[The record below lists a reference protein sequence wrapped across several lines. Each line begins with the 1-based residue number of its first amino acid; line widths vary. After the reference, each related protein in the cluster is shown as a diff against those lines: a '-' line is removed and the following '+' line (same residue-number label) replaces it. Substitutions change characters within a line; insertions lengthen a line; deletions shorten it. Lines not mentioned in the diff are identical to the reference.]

1 MRLEQTVL
9 LDSAPVKTV
18 HRCHCQNK
26 RGGKDFPRKRKF
38 GTTAAKIELPVVRAS
53 DVPLF
58 SWTPQQQRS
67 SSSSSSTSSNYG
79 GSSTSTSTAAAAAAA
94 ATAIMSDR
102 DRASPTLIE
111 TGLKTLIGGRD
122 SNYPLISGTN
132 GE

>member
-1 MRLEQTVL
+1 MVSNRIILVGWPEQ
-9 LDSAPVKTV
+9 
-18 HRCHCQNK
+18 
-26 RGGKDFPRKRKF
+26 F

-58 SWTPQQQRS
+58 SWTPQQQQQRS
-67 SSSSSSTSSNYG
+67 SSSSSSSSSSG
-79 GSSTSTSTAAAAAAA
+79 GSSASTSTAA
-94 ATAIMSDR
+94 AIMSDR

-132 GE
+132 DWYCNTG

>member
-1 MRLEQTVL
+1 MIQE
-9 LDSAPVKTV
+9 
-18 HRCHCQNK
+18 
-26 RGGKDFPRKRKF
+26 KF

-58 SWTPQQQRS
+58 SWTPQQQQQQQQRS
-67 SSSSSSTSSNYG
+67 NHCG
-79 GSSTSTSTAAAAAAA
+79 GSSASASTAAAA
-94 ATAIMSDR
+94 AIMSDR

-132 GE
+132 DVYF

>member
-1 MRLEQTVL
+1 MVY
-9 LDSAPVKTV
+9 AKV
-18 HRCHCQNK
+18 
-26 RGGKDFPRKRKF
+26 

-58 SWTPQQQRS
+58 SWTPQQQQQQRS
-67 SSSSSSTSSNYG
+67 SSNCG
-79 GSSTSTSTAAAAAAA
+79 GSSASTSASTAAAAA
-94 ATAIMSDR
+94 AIMSDR

-111 TGLKTLIGGRD
+111 SGLKTLIGGRD